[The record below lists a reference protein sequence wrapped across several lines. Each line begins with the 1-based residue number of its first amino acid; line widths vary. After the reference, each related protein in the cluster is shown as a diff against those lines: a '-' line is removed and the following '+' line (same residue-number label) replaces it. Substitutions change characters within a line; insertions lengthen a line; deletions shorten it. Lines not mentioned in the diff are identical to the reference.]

1 MSGHEVVQRGTRTAM
16 SRRGWALF
24 LAMSVIWGIPYLLI
38 KVSVEEI
45 SPVVVVAGRCVLGAA
60 LLLPWM
66 IARGQLRPALR
77 HWKALLLF
85 AVLEMT
91 APWLL
96 LSYAETQLSSSLT
109 GLLVAT
115 TPFVAALAGR
125 VVGDED
131 RLTAVRLLGMALG
144 VVGIVALLGLDVSG
158 THVLPLVAVALT
170 VVGYATGPMV
180 VSRALPEV
188 PGVAASALALTV
200 TGIVYAPFAV
210 PQLGGAVHAPARA
223 VLAVAALG
231 VVCTALALAV
241 FFLLIRE
248 VGPQRA
254 LIITFVNPAVA
265 VVLGVLLLGEPFT
278 LGIALGLPLVL
289 AGCVLATRHSTPR
302 RAPDPVPEA
311 PVP

>member
-1 MSGHEVVQRGTRTAM
+1 V
-16 SRRGWALF
+16 SRRGWTLF

-38 KVSVEEI
+38 KVAVGEL
-45 SPVVVVAGRCVLGAA
+45 SPVLVVFGRCVVGAV
-60 LLLPWM
+60 LLLPW
-66 IARGQLRPALR
+66 ALAAGWLRPALR
-77 HWKALLLF
+77 HWRALLLF
-85 AVLEMT
+85 AALEMT
-91 APWLL
+91 VPWLL
-96 LSYAETQLSSSLT
+96 LSYAEQSLSSSLT

-115 TPFVAALAGR
+115 TPFVAALVGR
-125 VVGDED
+125 IAGDED

-158 THVLPLVAVALT
+158 AQLLPIVAVAIV

-200 TGIVYAPFAV
+200 TAVVYAPFAV
-210 PQLGGAVHAPARA
+210 PQLDRAVHAPARA
-223 VLAVAALG
+223 LLSVVGLG
-231 VVCTALALAV
+231 VVCTALALAL

-254 LIITFVNPAVA
+254 LVITFVNPAVA
-265 VVLGVLLLGEPFT
+265 VVLGVLLLDEPFT

-289 AGCVLATRHSTPR
+289 VGCLLATRRSMPR
-302 RAPDPVPEA
+302 PADAVDA